1 MGARNKMGEKQIA
14 KSDICEIYKYAA
26 GKVIVNENLVSDIVN
41 GNLAHFRDNDS
52 MSINDYIGFCLQLI
66 MLEAKKQIT
75 FIVEDKLSE
84 LVGENICLTERM
96 EFIKK

>member
-1 MGARNKMGEKQIA
+1 
-14 KSDICEIYKYAA
+14 
-26 GKVIVNENLVSDIVN
+26 
-41 GNLAHFRDNDS
+41 

-96 EFIKK
+96 EFVKK